1 LPDVEYQAEYNL
13 PIIPEPLGFISLK
26 RTEQRADPVA
36 TMGCASLVTL
46 GVMALLILFIFFP
59 PWLPSK

>member
-1 LPDVEYQAEYNL
+1 MEYEAEYSI

-26 RTEQRADPVA
+26 RQEQRADPVA

-46 GVMALLILFIFFP
+46 TIMALLILFTIFP
-59 PWLPSK
+59 PWLPSR